1 MRKLTWLLFLVALP
15 CGAHEVHHDISVT
28 GAVVVQLRYADN
40 RPYSYEGY
48 ELYPADKDVPAQVG
62 RTDAE
67 GRVVFLPGEN
77 RQWRLKAFSA
87 DGHGVDLRFESPA
100 VAGATAGSDGGTG
113 RTALAV
119 LGLGLILGVFGV
131 VQLFLKRRKS
141 T

>member
-1 MRKLTWLLFLVALP
+1 MKKLGWLLFWLALP
-15 CGAHEVHHDISVT
+15 CAAHEVHHEILAT

-40 RPYSYEGY
+40 RPFAYEGY
-48 ELYPADKDVPAQVG
+48 ELYLAGKDVPVQVG

-87 DGHGVDLRFESPA
+87 DGHGVDLSFESPA
-100 VAGATAGSDGGTG
+100 VAASAAGADGGPG
-113 RTALAV
+113 RMTLAV
-119 LGLGLILGVFGV
+119 LGLGLILAVFGV
-131 VQLFLKRRKS
+131 VQLFIKRRKP